1 MTAVGQRSSGV
12 KRPPATTLTGLPP
25 NALLWSGSSH
35 RSYGLFRAE
44 KMLNDDYKEM
54 LQLLKNNEV
63 RFLVVGAYAMGAYGY
78 PRATGDMDI
87 WITASGE
94 NSQRVFRALKE
105 FGAPLTQI
113 DETTF
118 VARDIIFQIG
128 VAPRRIDI
136 ITSIDGVDFEQAWQ
150 RRVDVE
156 IDGLSVPFI
165 SKPDLIKNKEST
177 GRDKDL
183 LDVKYLK
190 SVD

>member
-1 MTAVGQRSSGV
+1 
-12 KRPPATTLTGLPP
+12 
-25 NALLWSGSSH
+25 
-35 RSYGLFRAE
+35 
-44 KMLNDDYKEM
+44 MLNDDYKEM
-54 LQLLKNNEV
+54 LQLLKSNEV

-87 WITASGE
+87 WIMASGE
-94 NSQRVFRALKE
+94 NSQRVFHALKE
-105 FGAPLTQI
+105 FGAPLAQI

-118 VARDIIFQIG
+118 AARDIIFQIG

-190 SVD
+190 SAD

>member
-1 MTAVGQRSSGV
+1 
-12 KRPPATTLTGLPP
+12 
-25 NALLWSGSSH
+25 
-35 RSYGLFRAE
+35 
-44 KMLNDDYKEM
+44 MLNDDYKEM

-87 WITASGE
+87 WIMASGE

-105 FGAPLTQI
+105 FGAPLAQI

-150 RRVDVE
+150 RRVEVD

-190 SVD
+190 SID

>member
-1 MTAVGQRSSGV
+1 
-12 KRPPATTLTGLPP
+12 
-25 NALLWSGSSH
+25 
-35 RSYGLFRAE
+35 
-44 KMLNDDYKEM
+44 MLNDDYKEM

-105 FGAPLTQI
+105 FGAPLAQI

-150 RRVDVE
+150 RRVEVD

>member
-1 MTAVGQRSSGV
+1 
-12 KRPPATTLTGLPP
+12 
-25 NALLWSGSSH
+25 
-35 RSYGLFRAE
+35 
-44 KMLNDDYKEM
+44 MLNDDYKEM

-87 WITASGE
+87 WIMASGE

-105 FGAPLTQI
+105 FGAPLAQI

-118 VARDIIFQIG
+118 AARDIIFQIG